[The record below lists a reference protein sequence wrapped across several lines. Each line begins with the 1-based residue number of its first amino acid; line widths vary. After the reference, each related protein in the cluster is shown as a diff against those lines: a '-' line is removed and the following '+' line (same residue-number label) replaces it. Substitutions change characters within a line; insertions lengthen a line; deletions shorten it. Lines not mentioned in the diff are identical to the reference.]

1 MEGLWR
7 LWRRAAW
14 LNMPL
19 YAAGACYFLALSLFP
34 GLLLVLALVYRWG
47 LSANDLIVLLEELL
61 PGALLPWAEGLI
73 VSTCYKASAA
83 AISLSA
89 LAAVWSASRGF
100 YGLMAGLRRV
110 YGVRERGSWLRRRL
124 ASVLG
129 LGLFLLLLLATL
141 TLRRFRR
148 TLLPL
153 LQILS
158 FTALYASVPQR
169 GRRFLDSVPGAVL
182 ATLGWQSFT
191 RLFGLYVL
199 GRASYAAVY
208 GSVYAVA
215 LGLVW
220 LYCCVLIV
228 LFGGAVNRFR
238 KQWK

>member
-7 LWRRAAW
+7 LWRRAAG

-47 LSANDLIVLLEELL
+47 LSANDLISLLEELL

-73 VSTCYKASAA
+73 VSTYYNASST

-89 LAAVWSASRGF
+89 LAAVWSASRGI

-110 YGVRERGSWLRRRL
+110 YGVRERGGWLRRRL
-124 ASVLG
+124 VSVLG
-129 LGLFLLLLLATL
+129 LGLFLLLLLAALALGARRRALLAPLQLL
-141 TLRRFRR
+141 T
-148 TLLPL
+148 
-153 LQILS
+153 
-158 FTALYASVPQR
+158 FTGLYASVPQQN
-169 GRRFLDSVPGAVL
+169 RRLWNCVPGATL
-182 ATLGWQSFT
+182 ATLGCQGFT

-199 GRASYAAVY
+199 RRASYAAVY

-220 LYCCVLIV
+220 LYCYVLLV
-228 LFGGAVNRFR
+228 LFGGAVNRFW
-238 KQWK
+238 KQW